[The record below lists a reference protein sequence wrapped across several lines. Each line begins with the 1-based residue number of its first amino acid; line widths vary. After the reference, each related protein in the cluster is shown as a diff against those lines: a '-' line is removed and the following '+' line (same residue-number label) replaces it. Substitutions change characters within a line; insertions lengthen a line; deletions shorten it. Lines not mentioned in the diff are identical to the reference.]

1 MEDDQGTGE
10 PSSEPQGDSA
20 AASDSFSQLW
30 TDVMG
35 MLDGS
40 LGNIDDLAQEY
51 SEYYNTCFSD
61 VSDRMEELRKRRVSQ
76 ELDMEK
82 QDTSSTSLQLRTEI
96 QESLGF
102 SSEVSTPETDR
113 KYVVFPLYPCNL

>member
-35 MLDGS
+35 ML
-40 LGNIDDLAQEY
+40 
-51 SEYYNTCFSD
+51 
-61 VSDRMEELRKRRVSQ
+61 VSFGGGVTRIAYRL
-76 ELDMEK
+76 
-82 QDTSSTSLQLRTEI
+82 SS
-96 QESLGF
+96 
-102 SSEVSTPETDR
+102 
-113 KYVVFPLYPCNL
+113 